1 MKRQPHVNSMTRCS
15 PSTQTASIQVPFGV
29 LQRLPKQNEETI
41 KMAVN
46 MSIYIIENLF
56 LEDLAR
62 DQVYEF
68 LFVCLPLKIQGAT
81 GSPIR
86 PVAVVPQR
94 ERKDG
99 IRMEQTI
106 LVTGSTS
113 GFGRLTVETLARQGY
128 RVFAGM
134 RAAAGKNAPAAEE
147 LRALAQREQLALQV
161 VEIDVTHDASVER
174 AIAEII
180 ETTDRLDVVVNNAGI
195 SYIGP
200 LEAFTPEQVRQQFE
214 TNVFSVLRVNR
225 AVLPQMR
232 KQGSGLLLQIGS
244 SAGRLA
250 MPYLGLYAATKFA
263 VEGLTESYRYEL
275 APFGIDAAII
285 EPGTYP
291 TTISANRQVAADA
304 ERLALYRAG
313 LEAFMGRFYAE
324 NRSATPPD
332 PQEVADAIARV
343 IAQPAGERPL
353 RTVVATVAQRQAP
366 QALNDAAAQ
375 AMHSFLEALNI
386 PAAALAL
393 QGEKQEVK
401 KQL

>member
-1 MKRQPHVNSMTRCS
+1 MA
-15 PSTQTASIQVPFGV
+15 QT
-29 LQRLPKQNEETI
+29 
-41 KMAVN
+41 M
-46 MSIYIIENLF
+46 
-56 LEDLAR
+56 
-62 DQVYEF
+62 
-68 LFVCLPLKIQGAT
+68 
-81 GSPIR
+81 
-86 PVAVVPQR
+86 
-94 ERKDG
+94 
-99 IRMEQTI
+99 

-113 GFGRLTVETLARQGY
+113 GFGRLTVETLARQRY
-128 RVFAGM
+128 IVFAGT
-134 RAAAGKNAPAAEE
+134 RAAAGKNAPAAEA
-147 LRALAQREQLALQV
+147 LRALAQREALALHLI
-161 VEIDVTHDASVER
+161 EIDVTDDASVER

-200 LEAFTPEQVRQQFE
+200 LEAFTPEQVRQQCE
-214 TNVFSVLRVNR
+214 TNVFGVLRVNR
-225 AVLPQMR
+225 AVLPQLR

-244 SAGRLA
+244 IAGRLA

-263 VEGLTESYRYEL
+263 LEGLTESYRYEL

-304 ERLALYRAG
+304 ERVALYQAG
-313 LEAFMGRFYAE
+313 LEAFMVRFYAE

-366 QALNDAAAQ
+366 QALNDAVTQ
-375 AMHSFLEALNI
+375 ATRSFFEALDL
-386 PAAALAL
+386 PLATL
-393 QGEKQEVK
+393 APRGEKQKLK
-401 KQL
+401 K